1 MDSRVS
7 VVESAIVAKTQSE
20 KKIKIKDLSLL
31 LMLLLLCVTLSETF
45 FGNISNKNVFFVF
58 CVSFSFSFSF
68 STLGFNCS
76 FFCALRERGFCFVLL
91 YAEEGL
97 GVSWGKIFC
106 FGLVRLS
113 IFNWVLKE
121 AW

>member
-31 LMLLLLCVTLSETF
+31 LLLLLLCVTLSETF

-58 CVSFSFSFSF
+58 CVSFSFSFS
-68 STLGFNCS
+68 TLGFNCS
-76 FFCALRERGFCFVLL
+76 FFCALREREGFVL
-91 YAEEGL
+91 
-97 GVSWGKIFC
+97 FC
-106 FGLVRLS
+106 YMLRKA
-113 IFNWVLKE
+113 WVFRGERYFVLD
-121 AW
+121 